1 MSVRSLKVIATGFLG
16 LMALLYAAQ
25 NVVNIDAARA
35 VVGLVLSMEG
45 HEYYP
50 EHLLPPVTN
59 NLLIWA
65 SLCLIIALE
74 FLTAFFLLWGA
85 WAMWKARRNDAIVFN
100 AAKSNALKG
109 CLLGMIV
116 WLGLFGTIG
125 GTYFQMWQTEVG
137 AMSLG
142 DALRFGVI
150 YGVLFVVIHA
160 RDD

>member
-1 MSVRSLKVIATGFLG
+1 MNIRLLKILVVEFLC

-25 NVVNIDAARA
+25 NVVNIESARA

-50 EHLLPPVTN
+50 AHLLPAITSNALV
-59 NLLIWA
+59 WA
-65 SLCLIIALE
+65 CLVLIIALE
-74 FLTAFFLLWGA
+74 FLTAFFLAWGA
-85 WAMWKARRNDAIVFN
+85 WDMWKARTADAAVFN
-100 AAKSNALKG
+100 AAKANALKG
-109 CLLGMIV
+109 ALVGMIV
-116 WLGLFGTIG
+116 WLGLFGAIG
-125 GTYFQMWQTEVG
+125 GAYFQMWQTEVG

-142 DALRFGVI
+142 DALRFGMI